1 MYEVCKV
8 INETNH
14 LLQLN
19 TCVTSAEWFGSL
31 PEEYQRIIDEECQL
45 AGKQV
50 SYEIVNKLSAEYKQ
64 RFKDKGVTII
74 DGNQIDL
81 NAFRANSK
89 SAYEAL
95 GLLEARNAV
104 YKEIGKK
111 Y

>member
-1 MYEVCKV
+1 
-8 INETNH
+8 
-14 LLQLN
+14 LN
-19 TCVTSAEWFGSL
+19 TCVTSAEWFGAL